1 MFRWERDKLAAT
13 VSEYGRSAEG
23 EVAGAE
29 ARTTGYR
36 KATTNAP
43 RVTAETEREFAP
55 FPALWEVGIT
65 EFVATVNRFSADGAI
80 GEMDCFYAG
89 WMTDR

>member
-1 MFRWERDKLAAT
+1 MRR
-13 VSEYGRSAEG
+13 
-23 EVAGAE
+23 
-29 ARTTGYR
+29 
-36 KATTNAP
+36 